1 MITPNTPATLYTIL
15 AKKTLKG
22 GEIELSVQIPAKL
35 FSLRYT
41 RLLADA
47 HKEFELPGFRKG
59 NVPEN
64 MFKSHVH
71 EGPLL
76 ERAAYDTLDNI
87 MPTLVNKEDVFP
99 MVVPEERITKLALGN
114 PLECVVTIAPFP
126 TITLPDYK
134 KIARGVVEKA
144 SPAVVV
150 DDSEVDKLIDQVRGM
165 RAAAPAAEA
174 GTTTP
179 ALPEI
184 TDEFV
189 RGLGA
194 FKDVADFRAKL
205 KENISLEKEYDARI
219 ARREKIAEALIEK
232 TKFAIPAIVVRRESE
247 AMDERFNQ
255 ELVRLG
261 ITREEHLKKIGKTNE
276 TLVKERETHIERQ
289 LRTRLIYDAVAKAER
304 ILVSDEEA
312 YAEAAQLQ
320 SRYPDMKALELQNY
334 AVILLTNMKV
344 VDWKST
350 RLKS

>member
-1 MITPNTPATLYTIL
+1 MTTPTTPPAPYTIL
-15 AKKTLKG
+15 TKKTLKG
-22 GEIELSVQIPAKL
+22 GEIELNVQIPAEL
-35 FSLRYT
+35 FALRYT

-47 HKEFELPGFRKG
+47 RKEFELPGFRKG

-64 MFKSHVH
+64 MFKDHVH

-76 ERAAYDTLDNI
+76 ERAAYDTLDDL
-87 MPTLVNKEDVFP
+87 MPVIVNKEDIFP
-99 MVVPEERITKLALGN
+99 MVVPEVRITKLALGN

-126 TITLPDYK
+126 TIKLPDYK
-134 KIARGVVEKA
+134 KIAHGVVEKA

-150 DDSEVDKLIDQVRGM
+150 DDSEVEKLIDQIRGM
-165 RAAAPAAEA
+165 RAATAPAGADPA
-174 GTTTP
+174 TP
-179 ALPEI
+179 FMPEL

-194 FKDVADFRAKL
+194 FKDVAEFKAKL
-205 KENISLEKEYDARI
+205 KENIALEKEYDARI

-232 TKFAIPAIVVRRESE
+232 TKFPIPAIVVQRESE
-247 AMDERFNQ
+247 AMDERFSQ

-276 TLVKERETHIERQ
+276 ILVKEREAHIERQ
-289 LRTRLIYDAVAKAER
+289 LRTRLIYDAIAKAEQ

-320 SRYPDMKALELQNY
+320 SRYPDMKSLELQNY

-344 VDWKST
+344 VELLEKS
-350 RLKS
+350 